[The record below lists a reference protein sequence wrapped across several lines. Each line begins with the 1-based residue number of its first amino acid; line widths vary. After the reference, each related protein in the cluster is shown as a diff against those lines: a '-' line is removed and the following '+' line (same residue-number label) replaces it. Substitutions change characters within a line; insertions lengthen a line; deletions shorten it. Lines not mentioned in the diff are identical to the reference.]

1 MNAFER
7 RNRIVDMV
15 NSTGS
20 RLVSDI
26 SAELGVTEVTVRAD
40 IRLLEEKGLVTRFH
54 GGAASIEAS
63 ANDANPTLA
72 EVSLHE
78 RYQLAADP
86 KLRIAIQ
93 AAKLVKEGDTVILDS
108 GSTTKLLAEAL
119 AERQNIT
126 VITNSLPAANILSN
140 NKDITLVVCGGTVR
154 HKTASLHGNIAE
166 LALRDVSANLMFV
179 GADGLDIENGITT
192 FNEGFAISAVMA
204 DASRQVIVLTDSSKF
219 GRKGFNQVLSLD
231 KIHTV
236 ITDEDAPEEALNE
249 LRKQGKTVIVA

>member
-1 MNAFER
+1 MNAFDR

-15 NSTGS
+15 NSSGS
-20 RLVSDI
+20 RLVTDI

-40 IRLLEEKGLVTRFH
+40 IRLLEERGLVTRFH

-63 ANDANPTLA
+63 ANDVNVINT
-72 EVSLHE
+72 EVSLSE
-78 RYQLAADP
+78 RYEIAADP
-86 KLRIAIQ
+86 KQRIAI
-93 AAKLVKEGDTVILDS
+93 AAARLVKEGDTVILDS

-119 AERQNIT
+119 AERKNIA
-126 VITNSLPAANILSN
+126 VITNSLPAATILSD

-154 HKTASLHGNIAE
+154 HKTASLHGSIAE

-179 GADGLDIENGITT
+179 GADGLDVENGITT

-204 DASRQVIVLTDSSKF
+204 AASKQVVVLTDSSKF

-236 ITDEDAPEEALNE
+236 ITDEDAPAEALAE
-249 LRKQGKTVIVA
+249 LRNKGKTVIVA